1 MLVIA
6 GEYFFL
12 FCESKKFVWNY
23 MEIGQQFGKI
33 PQGSIMRVFLKINN
47 N

>member
-12 FCESKKFVWNY
+12 FCETKKLVWNY
-23 MEIGQQFGKI
+23 MEIGQQLVKI
-33 PQGSIMRVFLKINN
+33 PQESTMRVLSKINN